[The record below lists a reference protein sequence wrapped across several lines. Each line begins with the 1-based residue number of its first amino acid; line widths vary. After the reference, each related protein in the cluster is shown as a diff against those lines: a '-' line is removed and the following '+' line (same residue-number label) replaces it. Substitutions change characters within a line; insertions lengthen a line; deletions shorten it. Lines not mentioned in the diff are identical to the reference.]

1 MSGNRIRRL
10 GAPLDVW
17 ISAMESVALTNQLCL
32 RRMGLWSCHWHISMD
47 LQVPEEGEFEAAD
60 VVLSI
65 YGHIKHGLLWLI
77 AIELPPRR
85 LAVDAVDFACLM
97 STAERIGDNLAI
109 RGLDL

>member
-1 MSGNRIRRL
+1 
-10 GAPLDVW
+10 
-17 ISAMESVALTNQLCL
+17 
-32 RRMGLWSCHWHISMD
+32 MD

-65 YGHIKHGLLWLI
+65 HGHIKHGLLWLI

-85 LAVDAVDFACLM
+85 LAVDAVGFVCVM

-109 RGLDL
+109 RDLDL